1 MQYGWMFAVAT
12 IFAVNNQQYS
22 YISLGLGF
30 IGIVIMVCG
39 WVFSRTQ
46 FQKVISFLDDSGLE
60 LSNM

>member
-1 MQYGWMFAVAT
+1 MFAVAT